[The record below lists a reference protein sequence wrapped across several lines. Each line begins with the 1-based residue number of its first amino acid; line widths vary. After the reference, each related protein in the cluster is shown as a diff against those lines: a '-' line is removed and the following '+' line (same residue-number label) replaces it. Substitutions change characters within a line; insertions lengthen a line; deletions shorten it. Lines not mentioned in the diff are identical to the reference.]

1 MKEVEV
7 IILIVWLVGIV
18 FNIFTAKYLFPEDE
32 EPDGFF
38 AILLLPLLM
47 IMWFF
52 KGMFILGSWMS
63 WIAVGFVWTGGKI
76 RDIWER
82 RIRNGS
88 N

>member
-47 IMWFF
+47 IIWFL

-63 WIAVGFVWTGGKI
+63 WIAVGFVWIGGKI

>member
-7 IILIVWLVGIV
+7 IILIVWIVGIV
-18 FNIFTAKYLFPEDE
+18 FNIFTAKYLFPES
-32 EPDGFF
+32 
-38 AILLLPLLM
+38 LPLLM

-76 RDIWER
+76 REIWER
-82 RIRNGS
+82 RNENGS